1 MSNKI
6 VFALVG
12 ILFVVMIGL
21 TGGLFM
27 IWTKLSTTEAQ
38 AHNTAI
44 SNEEGQEV
52 QQTPGTIFPMDTF
65 IVNLADEGGKRYLR
79 ITMDLELTQ
88 GTVAD
93 DLKKRLPQMRDSILM
108 VLPSKR
114 FEDIRTVEGKTS
126 LRNEIIANLNGLFGQ
141 ERISNIY
148 FTEFV
153 VQ

>member
-1 MSNKI
+1 MSNKLI
-6 VFALVG
+6 IALVG

-27 IWTKLSTTEAQ
+27 IWNKLSATEAQ
-38 AHNTAI
+38 AQDALTNDRQ
-44 SNEEGQEV
+44 GQQV
-52 QQTPGTIFPMDTF
+52 QPAPGTIFPLDTF

-79 ITMDLELTQ
+79 VTMDLELTRE
-88 GTVAD
+88 TSAS
-93 DLKKRLPQMRDSILM
+93 DLEKRLSQMRDSILM

-114 FEDIRTVEGKTS
+114 FEEIRTLEGKTN
-126 LRNEIIANLNGLFGQ
+126 LRNEIIASLNGLFGQ
-141 ERISNIY
+141 ESISNIY

>member
-12 ILFVVMIGL
+12 ILFIVMIGL

-27 IWTKLSTTEAQ
+27 IWNKLSATEAQ
-38 AHNTAI
+38 AKSAG
-44 SNEEGQEV
+44 SSSSQGQEM
-52 QQTPGTIFPMDTF
+52 QQKLGIIFPMETF

-79 ITMDLELTQ
+79 VTMDLELAQ
-88 GTVAD
+88 GTSED
-93 DLKKRLPQMRDSILM
+93 NLKKRLPQMRDSILM

-114 FEDIRTVEGKTS
+114 FDEIRTVEGKTR
-126 LRNEIIANLNGLFGQ
+126 LRNEIIANLNGLLGQ
-141 ERISNIY
+141 ERITSIY

>member
-12 ILFVVMIGL
+12 ILFIVMIGL

-27 IWTKLSTTEAQ
+27 IWNKLSATEAQ
-38 AHNTAI
+38 ANSAG
-44 SNEEGQEV
+44 SPNGQGQEI
-52 QQTPGTIFPMDTF
+52 QQTLGVIFPMETF
-65 IVNLADEGGKRYLR
+65 IVNLADDGGKRYLR
-79 ITMDLELTQ
+79 VTMDLELAQ
-88 GTVAD
+88 GTAED
-93 DLKKRLPQMRDSILM
+93 DLKKRLPQMRDSILT

-114 FEDIRTVEGKTS
+114 FDEIRTVEGKTS
-126 LRNEIIANLNGLFGQ
+126 LRNEIIANLNGLLGQ
-141 ERISNIY
+141 ERITSIY

>member
-1 MSNKI
+1 MSNKVI
-6 VFALVG
+6 FVLVG
-12 ILFVVMIGL
+12 VLFIVMIGL

-27 IWTKLSTTEAQ
+27 IWSKLSATEAQ
-38 AHNTAI
+38 AQ
-44 SNEEGQEV
+44 NELTDDPQS
-52 QQTPGTIFPMDTF
+52 QKMKSPPGAIFPLETF

-79 ITMDLELTQ
+79 ITMDLELAR
-88 GTVAD
+88 GTSEAD
-93 DLKKRLPQMRDSILM
+93 LEKRLSQMRDSILM

-114 FEDIRTVEGKTS
+114 FEEIRKLEGKTN

-141 ERISNIY
+141 ECISNIY

>member
-6 VFALVG
+6 VIALVG
-12 ILFVVMIGL
+12 ILFIVMIGL

-27 IWTKLSTTEAQ
+27 IWSKLSATEAQ
-38 AHNTAI
+38 AHSATNQ
-44 SNEEGQEV
+44 NGKGQEM
-52 QQTPGTIFPMDTF
+52 QQSLGIIFPMDTF

-79 ITMDLELTQ
+79 ITMDLELTE
-88 GTVAD
+88 GTVVD

-108 VLPSKR
+108 VLPSKH
-114 FEDIRTVEGKTS
+114 FEEIRTVEGKIK
-126 LRNEIIANLNGLFGQ
+126 LRNEIIAKLNGLFSQ
-141 ERISNIY
+141 QSISNIY

>member
-1 MSNKI
+1 MSNKLI
-6 VFALVG
+6 FALVG

-27 IWTKLSTTEAQ
+27 IWTKLSSAEAQ
-38 AHNTAI
+38 TQDALIDDRKGNL
-44 SNEEGQEV
+44 V
-52 QQTPGTIFPMDTF
+52 QPSPGTIFPLDTF

-79 ITMDLELTQ
+79 ITMDLELTS
-88 GTVAD
+88 GISEGEVE
-93 DLKKRLPQMRDSILM
+93 KRLSQMRDSILM

-114 FEDIRTVEGKTS
+114 FEEIRTLEGKTN
-126 LRNEIIANLNGLFGQ
+126 LRNEIIASLNGLFGQ
-141 ERISNIY
+141 ESISNIY

>member
-52 QQTPGTIFPMDTF
+52 QQTPGSIFPMDTF

-79 ITMDLELTQ
+79 ITMDLELTR
-88 GTVAD
+88 GTVSD

>member
-6 VFALVG
+6 VIVMVG
-12 ILFVVMIGL
+12 ILFIVMVGL

-27 IWTKLSTTEAQ
+27 IWSKLSATEAQ
-38 AHNTAI
+38 AHSAAVQNG
-44 SNEEGQEV
+44 EGQEM
-52 QQTPGTIFPMDTF
+52 QQSLGTIFPMDTF

-88 GTVAD
+88 GTIAD
-93 DLKKRLPQMRDSILM
+93 DLKKRLPQIRDSILM

-114 FEDIRTVEGKTS
+114 FEEIRTVEGKIN
-126 LRNEIIANLNGLFGQ
+126 LRNEIIANLNGLFGK
-141 ERISNIY
+141 ESISNIY

>member
-6 VFALVG
+6 VLVVVAV
-12 ILFVVMIGL
+12 LFIVMIGL

-27 IWTKLSTTEAQ
+27 IWTKLNASEAQ
-38 AHNTAI
+38 AQNTAATDAQ
-44 SNEEGQEV
+44 GQQI
-52 QQTPGTIFPMDTF
+52 QQSPGIIFPMDTF

-93 DLKKRLPQMRDSILM
+93 DLKKRLPQIRDSILM

-126 LRNEIIANLNGLFGQ
+126 LRSEIIASLNGLFGKKSV
-141 ERISNIY
+141 SNIY

>member
-6 VFALVG
+6 VLAV
-12 ILFVVMIGL
+12 IAVLFIVMIGL

-38 AHNTAI
+38 AQNAVTT
-44 SNEEGQEV
+44 QEQGSQM
-52 QQTPGTIFPMDTF
+52 QQSLGTIFPMDTF
-65 IVNLADEGGKRYLR
+65 IVNLADDGGKRYLR

-88 GTVAD
+88 DTAAD
-93 DLKKRLPQMRDSILM
+93 DLKKRLPQIRDSILM

-126 LRNEIIANLNGLFGQ
+126 LRGEIIANLNELFGK
-141 ERISNIY
+141 ESISNIY

>member
-1 MSNKI
+1 MSNKLI
-6 VFALVG
+6 FALVG

-27 IWTKLSTTEAQ
+27 IWTKLSSAEAQ
-38 AHNTAI
+38 TQDALIDDRKGNL
-44 SNEEGQEV
+44 V
-52 QQTPGTIFPMDTF
+52 QPSPGTIFPLDTF

-79 ITMDLELTQ
+79 ITMDLELTH
-88 GTVAD
+88 GISEAEVE
-93 DLKKRLPQMRDSILM
+93 KRLSQMRDSILM

-114 FEDIRTVEGKTS
+114 FEEIRTLEGKTN
-126 LRNEIIANLNGLFGQ
+126 LRNEIIASLNGLFGQ
-141 ERISNIY
+141 ESISNIY

>member
-6 VFALVG
+6 VLALVG
-12 ILFVVMIGL
+12 ILFIVMIGL

-27 IWTKLSTTEAQ
+27 IWTKLSSAEAQ
-38 AHNTAI
+38 TQDALINDHKGNL
-44 SNEEGQEV
+44 V
-52 QQTPGTIFPMDTF
+52 QPSPGTIFPLDTF

-79 ITMDLELTQ
+79 ITMDLELTR
-88 GTVAD
+88 GTSEANV
-93 DLKKRLPQMRDSILM
+93 KKRLSQMRDSILM

-114 FEDIRTVEGKTS
+114 FEEIRTLEGKKN
-126 LRNEIIANLNGLFGQ
+126 LRNEIIASLNGLFGQ
-141 ERISNIY
+141 ESISNIY

>member
-6 VFALVG
+6 VWIVVAV
-12 ILFVVMIGL
+12 LFIVMIGL

-38 AHNTAI
+38 AQNAVTT
-44 SNEEGQEV
+44 QEQDPQM
-52 QQTPGTIFPMDTF
+52 QQSLGTIFPMDTF
-65 IVNLADEGGKRYLR
+65 IVNLADDGGKRYLR

-88 GTVAD
+88 DTVAD

-126 LRNEIIANLNGLFGQ
+126 LRGEIIANLNELFGK
-141 ERISNIY
+141 ESISNIY
-148 FTEFV
+148 YTEFV

>member
-27 IWTKLSTTEAQ
+27 IWTKLSATEAQ
-38 AHNTAI
+38 ANTVAI
-44 SNEEGQEV
+44 TNGESQEM
-52 QQTPGTIFPMDTF
+52 QPGLGTIFPMDTF
-65 IVNLADEGGKRYLR
+65 IVNLADESGKRYLR
-79 ITMDLELTQ
+79 ITMDLELTPE
-88 GTVAD
+88 TVAD
-93 DLKKRLPQMRDSILM
+93 DIKKRLPQMRDSILM

-126 LRNEIIANLNGLFGQ
+126 LRNEIIANLNGLFGH

>member
-27 IWTKLSTTEAQ
+27 IWTKLNTTEAQ
-38 AHNTAI
+38 ANNTAI
-44 SNEEGQEV
+44 SNEESQEV

-79 ITMDLELTQ
+79 ITMDLELTR
-88 GTVAD
+88 GTVSD

>member
-12 ILFVVMIGL
+12 IIFIVMIGL

-27 IWTKLSTTEAQ
+27 IWSQLSNAQ
-38 AHNTAI
+38 AQGDGAAGANGD
-44 SNEEGQEV
+44 GQQV
-52 QQTPGTIFPMDTF
+52 KQTLGTLFSLDTF

-79 ITMDLELTQ
+79 VTMDLEIGANT
-88 GTVAD
+88 TES
-93 DLKKRLPQMRDSILM
+93 DLQQRLPQMRDSILM
-108 VLPSKR
+108 VIPSKR
-114 FEDIRTVEGKTS
+114 FADIRTMEGKIG
-126 LRNEIIANLNGLFGQ
+126 LRNEIIANLNGLFGR
-141 ERISNIY
+141 EIITNIY

>member
-79 ITMDLELTQ
+79 ITMDLELTR
-88 GTVAD
+88 GTVSD

>member
-1 MSNKI
+1 M
-6 VFALVG
+6 VAV
-12 ILFVVMIGL
+12 LFIVMIGL

-38 AHNTAI
+38 AQNAVTT
-44 SNEEGQEV
+44 QEQDPQV
-52 QQTPGTIFPMDTF
+52 QQSLGTIFPMDTF
-65 IVNLADEGGKRYLR
+65 IVNLADDGGKRYLR

-88 GTVAD
+88 DTAAD
-93 DLKKRLPQMRDSILM
+93 DLKKRLPQIRDSILM

-126 LRNEIIANLNGLFGQ
+126 LRGEIIANLNELFGK
-141 ERISNIY
+141 ESISNIY